1 MRLDLLCMLPLLF
14 PTLAHAQ
21 GSAPPQAV
29 AVYRGSEANVPPAI
43 RVLRGSSA
51 HGQPSSSTMTPSEP
65 TTVAVGGG
73 RLWLIDPE
81 AGELVGCR
89 LGRTVEAGTDR
100 IRCTRRALP

>member
-1 MRLDLLCMLPLLF
+1 MRPGLLCMLPVLV
-14 PTLAHAQ
+14 PALAHAQ

-29 AVYRGSEANVPPAI
+29 AVYRGSEANVPPAV

-73 RLWLIDPE
+73 RLWLIDPK
-81 AGELVGCR
+81 AGELVGRR
-89 LGRTVEAGTDR
+89 LGGTAEAGTDR